1 MPIELP
7 LLTADPS
14 DPILILMSIFQI
26 IGIGVLIRLG
36 FLFADGILFG
46 IGDR

>member
-7 LLTADPS
+7 LLTVDLS
-14 DPILILMSIFQI
+14 DPILILMSMFKI
-26 IGIGVLIRLG
+26 IGIGMLIRFG

-46 IGDR
+46 KGGR